1 MEDTIV
7 KYITQI
13 DRLLPYSNYKKE
25 EVLEELKLDLEAT
38 MKDSYAKTPSAAFG
52 TPRDVAKNLSLS
64 QDWGT
69 ERAGWGRR
77 IIAFGIDVTIQFTI
91 IAIYFLTGFFFL
103 LSMFMTSD
111 EINQL
116 LKDAFIEGAAS
127 FNPEFTVFEFL
138 IFFGFLMFL
147 TASSGLFLLCYSVI
161 LERYFSKTI
170 GKKIFGLMV
179 VDESGIRISWQQAII
194 RNLTKI
200 FVGTEFLLFDTILG
214 IVLEKQDPE
223 KTRKQRGLDILAETI
238 VVKQN

>member
-1 MEDTIV
+1 MKDPIV
-7 KYITQI
+7 HYIEQI
-13 DRLLPYSNYKKE
+13 DRLLPYPKAKKE
-25 EVLEELKLDLEAT
+25 EVIEELLLDLKAT
-38 MKDSYAKTPSAAFG
+38 MKDSDAKIPSTVFG

-77 IIAFGIDVTIQFTI
+77 IIAFGIDITIQFTI
-91 IAIYFLTGFFFL
+91 IVIYFLTGFFFL
-103 LSMFMTSD
+103 LSMFMSVE
-111 EINQL
+111 EITQL
-116 LKDAFIEGAAS
+116 FEEAFIEGSAS
-127 FNPEFTVFEFL
+127 FNQEFTVFEIL

-147 TASSGLFLLCYSVI
+147 TASSGLFLLSYSVV
-161 LERYFSKTI
+161 LERYFSATI

-200 FVGTEFLLFDTILG
+200 FLGTEFLLFDIILG

-223 KTRKQRGLDILAETI
+223 KARNQRGLDILAETI